1 MLLLK
6 KEATDKDRSLKT
18 QLLMATDSRKVEKIR
33 EERIWKE
40 FWLFRWWKNWFQHRK
55 ERFLENVL
63 CYVNQGCLSTVKSEE
78 LAIYNNNFII
88 GQLLVAANQPEKIDE
103 FKKDEVKLVTC
114 IYDKSTG

>member
-40 FWLFRWWKNWFQHRK
+40 FWLFR
-55 ERFLENVL
+55 
-63 CYVNQGCLSTVKSEE
+63 
-78 LAIYNNNFII
+78 
-88 GQLLVAANQPEKIDE
+88 
-103 FKKDEVKLVTC
+103 
-114 IYDKSTG
+114 